1 MHLLGAEEFG
11 GAAAG
16 ETPTAEALLLYCEAT
31 KHSLQLADQ
40 VWTRLN
46 KESAPEVRVCIVD
59 TTKEKA
65 ETDTD
70 LSRTEIMSWCL
81 GRQFEL
87 VECDEVAEGEDEEV
101 GGIADLV
108 GKDRIVEALRSHTWS
123 TMKLLS
129 PDIGIFSRFLIHNFS
144 TKLLCRNFFFRSN
157 EIYIKRP
164 DCISH
169 FNLLFGS

>member
-11 GAAAG
+11 GAAG
-16 ETPTAEALLLYCEAT
+16 VTPTAEALLLYCEAT

-59 TTKEKA
+59 TAKEKA
-65 ETDTD
+65 ETNTE

-129 PDIGIFSRFLIHNFS
+129 PEIGIFLVFLFIILAQSYCVAIFFS
-144 TKLLCRNFFFRSN
+144 RSN